1 MNKYTLKDILLGV
14 LKTSVLLIFLELISS
29 VIFPSLGLQN
39 FKPAFNVLIVLFL
52 AFKLETPGLAFL
64 ILTFQYIHSIFS
76 IEGWA
81 AGTLTGILISLS
93 VKYVR
98 EMLNF
103 STAIS
108 TIVVVQ
114 IFQLAWYF
122 LITFIISLKMGDFS
136 SFLTIFLGYLPESF
150 FLSIISHHFFLLMDR
165 FWYVDKKQSMG
176 AFL

>member
-1 MNKYTLKDILLGV
+1 VNKYSIKDIALG
-14 LKTSVLLIFLELISS
+14 LIKTSLLLVFMELISS
-29 VIFPSLGLQN
+29 VIFPAIGFQE

-64 ILTFQYIHSIFS
+64 ILIFQYIHSVFS

-114 IFQLAWYF
+114 IFQLGWYF
-122 LITFIISLKMGDFS
+122 LISFIISLKMGDFS
-136 SFLTIFLGYLPESF
+136 GFLGIFVDYLPESL
-150 FLSIISHHFFLLMDR
+150 FLSAISHHFFMLMDR
-165 FWYVDKKQSMG
+165 IWKVNKKPMG
-176 AFL
+176 AFI